1 MYPAPY
7 TSGEAFEYTKTTTIL
22 PPVTATNVNLVPT
35 YTSPPVAYPA
45 YPAYPGYP
53 PPPPGYN
60 AGMMID
66 QQMMAARMQQQQAF
80 VTGAT
85 SALALCCCL

>member
-7 TSGEAFEYTKTTTIL
+7 TNGETFEYTKTTTIL
-22 PPVTATNVNLVPT
+22 QPVVATEVAMVPT
-35 YTSPPVAYPA
+35 FTPPPAMGYPS

-53 PPPPGYN
+53 PPPPP
-60 AGMMID
+60 AVIAMEQQRMM
-66 QQMMAARMQQQQAF
+66 QAQQQAY
-80 VTGAT
+80 VSGAA